1 MIREIG
7 IFEHDKSM
15 REIQNTIDLNFT
27 ASIRCARLAFKSLQE
42 RDSFGYIININSV
55 YGHAVAPI
63 AANETIQIGVYPGTK
78 YAITASSEVMRM
90 ELNIMKNYKV
100 RVSSVSPGVVHTNL
114 FKAGSMSDETENI
127 LFRSNVLKP
136 ENIADAI
143 AYLLSTPPEV
153 TINELTIRATGA
165 EL

>member
-7 IFEHDKSM
+7 IFEHNKSM
-15 REIQNTIDLNFT
+15 KEMQNTIDLNFT
-27 ASIRCARLAFKSLQE
+27 ASIRCARLAFKSMQKC
-42 RDSFGYIININSV
+42 DSHGYIININSV
-55 YGHAVAPI
+55 YGHEVAPF
-63 AANETIQIGVYPGTK
+63 AADETIQIGVYPGTK

-100 RVSSVSPGVVHTNL
+100 RVSSVSPGVVQTGL
-114 FKAGSMSDETENI
+114 FKAASMSDKTEGI
-127 LFRSNVLKP
+127 LYRRPVLKP

-143 AYLLSTPPEV
+143 AYLLSTPYEV

>member
-7 IFEHDKSM
+7 ILEFEKPM
-15 REIQNTIDLNFT
+15 TGLQNTIDLNFT
-27 ASIRCARLAFKSLQE
+27 ASIRCARLAFKSMQS
-42 RDSFGYIININSV
+42 RGSYGYIININSV
-55 YGHAVAPI
+55 YGHGVAPL
-63 AANETIQIGVYPGTK
+63 ASEETIQIGVYPGTK

-100 RVSSVSPGVVHTNL
+100 RVSSVSPGVVQTGL
-114 FKAGSMSDETENI
+114 FKAAAMNNKTEEM
-127 LFRSNVLKP
+127 LYRKPVLKP

-143 AYLLSTPPEV
+143 LYLLSTPYEV
-153 TINELTIRATGA
+153 TVNELTIRATGA